1 MISKNIGVSFIYDE
15 PAVKFDT
22 TQTQVNALNP
32 DALAAFPSEWLASLH
47 QATFEGD
54 LEQMLVLIEQIREEQ
69 LAKALASLA
78 NNLQYKELL
87 TLTQPRD
94 T

>member
-1 MISKNIGVSFIYDE
+1 
-15 PAVKFDT
+15 
-22 TQTQVNALNP
+22 
-32 DALAAFPSEWLASLH
+32 LASLH

-87 TLTQPRD
+87 ALTHLETPELRDIQPLTDRSIYLNYGLLI
-94 T
+94 